1 METNRICIIHPEGN
15 INNNP
20 NLTGI
25 VEILCENGYEV
36 DIYSLYR
43 PEIVQKNPCPG
54 ANLIIQKNSTARDRI
69 NNYEHKLSKNYDM
82 SIGVDEGIIEASF
95 ISQLANIPY
104 GLLSY
109 EIFFYDEI
117 SSDNK
122 IPETEAY
129 KILEIEAC
137 KNISFAII
145 QDEIRAGFLS
155 VENKIPNDKFI
166 YIPVSNRRIKKYK
179 KMNFWHKEF
188 GIPLKHSVA
197 LYMGTVDKWAMVEE
211 LLEITPILPKNWHI
225 VIHNRSGFNNID
237 PKYQHIFKKSENVHI
252 SKYSFGTFLEM
263 EEPLFSA
270 DVGLAFYNPIGGP
283 HGGKNIKYIGLS
295 SGKISTYLQHGLPV
309 ISNIGSP
316 MSDYFENYNIGIVIK
331 NMEELKMVLSNWD
344 NKKFTQEN
352 CIFFYKE
359 YLDLD
364 KTIVPL
370 LIKINQLFNNSVV
383 KKKSLMDVRIFIN
396 FLNNKRIELN
406 QKENKLKIKYN
417 QLRYSIVKKIF
428 KLILILIVFIKKIKT
443 ICKLINKRILSIKK

>member
-1 METNRICIIHPEGN
+1 MEANRICIIHPEGN

-36 DIYSLYR
+36 DLYSLSR
-43 PEIVQKNPCPG
+43 PEIVQKNPCHG
-54 ANLIIQKNSTARDRI
+54 ANLIIQKNSTTIDRI
-69 NNYEHKLSKNYDM
+69 NNYEYKLSKNYYM
-82 SIGVDEGIIEASF
+82 CIGVDEGIIEASF

-117 SSDNK
+117 GSDNK
-122 IPETEAY
+122 TLEIEAY
-129 KILEIEAC
+129 KTLEIEAC
-137 KNISFAII
+137 KNISFAVI
-145 QDEIRAGFLS
+145 QDEIRASFLS
-155 VENKIPNDKFI
+155 LENKIPNDKFI
-166 YIPVSNRRIKKYK
+166 YIPVSNRGIKKYK
-179 KMNFWHKEF
+179 KMNYWHKEF
-188 GIPLKHSVA
+188 GIPLEHSIA
-197 LYMGTVDKWAMVEE
+197 LYMGTVDKWPMIEE

-225 VIHNRSGFNNID
+225 VIHNRSGFKNLD
-237 PKYQHIFKKSENVHI
+237 PKYHHIFKKSENVHI
-252 SKYSFGTFLEM
+252 SKYSFENFLEM

-316 MSDYFENYNIGIVIK
+316 ISDYFEKYNIGIIIEK
-331 NMEELKMVLSNWD
+331 MEELKMVLSNWD
-344 NKKFTQEN
+344 NKKFAHNN
-352 CIFFYKE
+352 CILFYKE

-364 KTIVPL
+364 KTIFPL
-370 LIKINQLFNNSVV
+370 LTKINKLLNNSVV
-383 KKKSLMDVRIFIN
+383 KKKSVMNVRIFIN

-406 QKENKLKIKYN
+406 QKENKLKRI
-417 QLRYSIVKKIF
+417 YSYFGYWIVKKIL
-428 KLILILIVFIKKIKT
+428 KLILILIVSIKKIKT
-443 ICKLINKRILSIKK
+443 IYKVKKKKF

>member
-1 METNRICIIHPEGN
+1 LETNRICIIHPEGN

-36 DIYSLYR
+36 DLYSLYR
-43 PEIVQKNPCPG
+43 PELVQKNPCPG
-54 ANLIIQKNSTARDRI
+54 ANLIIQKNSTAKDRI
-69 NNYEHKLSKNYDM
+69 NNYEYKLSKNYDM
-82 SIGVDEGIIEASF
+82 CIGVDEGIIEASF
-95 ISQLANIPY
+95 ISQLADIPY

-117 SSDNK
+117 DPDNIKGELK
-122 IPETEAY
+122 IF
-129 KILEIEAC
+129 KIMEIEAC

-145 QDEIRAGFLS
+145 QDETRASFLS
-155 VENKIPNDKFI
+155 RENEIPNDEFI
-166 YIPVSNRRIKKYK
+166 YIPVSNRGTKKYK

-188 GIPLKHSVA
+188 GIPLEYNIA

-225 VIHNRSGFNNID
+225 VIHSRSGFDNLG
-237 PKYQHIFKKSENVHI
+237 PKYQRILKNSENVHI
-252 SKYSFGTFLEM
+252 SKYSFETFLEM

-270 DVGLAFYNPIGGP
+270 DAGLAFYNPVGGP
-283 HGGKNIKYIGLS
+283 QGGSNIKYIGLS

-309 ISNIGSP
+309 ISNIGNP
-316 MSDYFENYNIGIVIK
+316 MSDYFEKYNIGIAIK

-344 NKKFTQEN
+344 SKKITGEN
-352 CIFFYKE
+352 CILFYKE

-370 LIKINQLFNNSVV
+370 LTKINQLLNNNII
-383 KKKSLMDVRIFIN
+383 KKKFIK
-396 FLNNKRIELN
+396 FLSTKSIVMPQKTNKFKRI
-406 QKENKLKIKYN
+406 
-417 QLRYSIVKKIF
+417 YSYFGYWTAKKIL
-428 KLILILIVFIKKIKT
+428 KLTLILIVAIKKIKT
-443 ICKLINKRILSIKK
+443 MYKVKKKNF